1 MAKFI
6 FNGTFK
12 MSFNMISSHTMK
24 DGTFHRCPAK
34 DYTLEECGNHIVLL
48 TGVNEYYIKTVMDHF
63 YHKLSYKT
71 LYSCEH
77 TELKTEDYLR
87 ELDVNKLINGDPLNY
102 DIEENDP
109 YPVFIKHKVDSGLD
123 LIDIENL
130 AYKINHSTNVQF
142 IFSTLSPVFVEKL
155 IKFLKDTEKLTLYN
169 VKPLQPS
176 FDGPLFKLD
185 RYDGLRVK
193 NIVSANITE
202 KELFKAEF
210 YAKRAVLHIDP
221 ENEAFKIPKKVPGI
235 KLKPT
240 KKAG

>member
-1 MAKFI
+1 MGKFI
-6 FNGTFK
+6 FNGTFQ
-12 MSFNMISSHTMK
+12 MSFTMVSSHTMK
-24 DGTFHRCPAK
+24 DNTFHRCPVK
-34 DYTLEECGNHIVLL
+34 DYTLEECGNNIILL
-48 TGVNEYYIKTVMDHF
+48 TGVNEYYIQTVMDAF
-63 YHKLSYKT
+63 YHKLNYKS
-71 LYSCEH
+71 LYSCEY

-123 LIDIENL
+123 LLDIENL
-130 AYKINHSTNVQF
+130 AYKINNSTDVQF
-142 IFSTLSPVFVEKL
+142 ILSTLSPVFVEKL
-155 IKFLKDTEKLTLYN
+155 VKFLKYTEKLTLYN

-176 FDGPLFKLD
+176 FDGPLFELD

-193 NIVSANITE
+193 NIVNANRTE

-221 ENEAFKIPKKVPGI
+221 ENEAFKKPKKVPGI

-240 KKAG
+240 KKVS